1 MRSVTVRL
9 RAAEFPTSMKIIGG
23 WLSANRYE
31 PMRYKYD
38 HRDDDVLVTID
49 FPGEAERSRDP
60 STDGLVPV
68 RCGNQDFRRA
78 PEVQFLRSW
87 LKQMT

>member
-9 RAAEFPTSMKIIGG
+9 RAAEFPTRMKIISD

-49 FPGEAERSRDP
+49 FPGEAAAKVFAARFGGVQRPPLQPISSDSSRQWA
-60 STDGLVPV
+60 T
-68 RCGNQDFRRA
+68 
-78 PEVQFLRSW
+78 
-87 LKQMT
+87 